1 LHKLHY
7 LQSCHKNF
15 LFVDPSDHGEGKT
28 TKAVRTSLRKLGTSY
43 LDLYL
48 IHWPGVAGLPVY
60 SPDNAVIRSNTWR
73 ELVTLHHQGVLR
85 AIGTS
90 NYTVR
95 HLRELTANSHGVIP
109 AVNQVCFVYINLNR
123 N

>member
-1 LHKLHY
+1 L
-7 LQSCHKNF
+7 SF
-15 LFVDPSDHGEGKT
+15 LDPSDHGEGKT

-48 IHWPGVAGLPVY
+48 IHWPGVAGVPVY
-60 SPDNAVIRSNTWR
+60 SPDNAVIRSNTWQ
-73 ELVTLHHQGVLR
+73 ELVALHRQGVLH

-95 HLRELTANSHGVIP
+95 HLRELIENSHGVIP
-109 AVNQVCFVYINLNR
+109 AVNQVCCVCLNFKWNYEQSYYFV
-123 N
+123 